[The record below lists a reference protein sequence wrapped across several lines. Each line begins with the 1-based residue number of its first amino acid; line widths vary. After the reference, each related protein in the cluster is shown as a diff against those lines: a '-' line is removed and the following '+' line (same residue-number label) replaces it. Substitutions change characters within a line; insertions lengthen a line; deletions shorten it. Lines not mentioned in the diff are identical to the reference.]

1 MQRIIVSTPGL
12 QLILNFINLSCSYL
26 KPMRPMRA
34 VFPQRVEVM
43 LFVFTS
49 VMLIHLGRQ
58 SQCLPLR
65 SLGSLLGPVIDTA
78 TKCPLKTGE
87 DVA

>member
-26 KPMRPMRA
+26 KLSPMRA
-34 VFPQRVEVM
+34 VFTQRVEVM